1 MQKRRVVIL
10 GSTGSI
16 GTSALKVA
24 RDIPDRMEIV
34 GLAAGTSVEALAR
47 QAREFNVRSVC
58 IFNPSGADELARAR
72 PGAQVETGEEGLC
85 RLAQLPEADMVLIS
99 IVGTAGL
106 KPALAAIEAGKDL
119 AIASKEILVMA
130 GQIVME
136 KARRAGVQ
144 VLPVDSEHNAIF
156 QCLNGNHGGP
166 EAVSRLILT
175 ASGGPFRTW
184 NREDLEH
191 VTLEQALKHPT
202 WSMGRKITIDS
213 ATLFNKG
220 LEMIE
225 ARWLFDVPM
234 EKVDVIVHPQS
245 IVHSMV
251 EYRDG
256 TVLAQMSSSDMC
268 FPIQYAVTWP
278 DRVPNSLKQLNFAEI
293 GRLVFEA
300 PRTDVFPA
308 LDLARRAGAGNSTLA
323 AVYNAANEAAVNA
336 FIHGQISFPG
346 IWKLVEAVM
355 DDHTPADPRGELAPI
370 LEADQWARRRA
381 AELLPSFSR
390 PC

>member
-58 IFNPSGADELARAR
+58 IFNPSGADELARAL
-72 PGAQVETGEEGLC
+72 PGAQGETGEEGLC

-346 IWKLVEAVM
+346 IWKLVEAIM

>member
-47 QAREFNVRSVC
+47 QAREFNVRNVC
-58 IFNPSGADELARAR
+58 IYDPSGAACLAASL
-72 PGAQVETGEEGLC
+72 PGAQVETGEDGLC

-156 QCLNGNHGGP
+156 QCLNGSHGGP

-213 ATLFNKG
+213 ATLVNKG

-355 DDHTPADPRGELAPI
+355 DDHTPANPRGELAPI

>member
-1 MQKRRVVIL
+1 M
-10 GSTGSI
+10 
-16 GTSALKVA
+16 
-24 RDIPDRMEIV
+24 
-34 GLAAGTSVEALAR
+34 
-47 QAREFNVRSVC
+47 
-58 IFNPSGADELARAR
+58 
-72 PGAQVETGEEGLC
+72 ETGEKGLC

-156 QCLNGNHGGP
+156 QCLNGSHGGP
-166 EAVSRLILT
+166 EAISRLILT

-278 DRVPNSLKQLNFAEI
+278 DRVPNSLKQLNFSEI

-300 PRTDVFPA
+300 PARTSSPPWTW
-308 LDLARRAGAGNSTLA
+308 RAGPEPATA
-323 AVYNAANEAAVNA
+323 PWQP
-336 FIHGQISFPG
+336 FT
-346 IWKLVEAVM
+346 
-355 DDHTPADPRGELAPI
+355 TPPMK
-370 LEADQWARRRA
+370 RR
-381 AELLPSFSR
+381 
-390 PC
+390 